1 MRIIV
6 VKELNCDPQG
16 RTCRG
21 CALDVCRGGQCVPGH
36 VQGRESI
43 LSKGDTTTL
52 INLKSQQFVLK
63 LLCDFFSVL
72 EDALSQG

>member
-1 MRIIV
+1 MTLREERV
-6 VKELNCDPQG
+6 EA
-16 RTCRG
+16 
-21 CALDVCRGGQCVPGH
+21 ALMMSVEEGVPGH
-36 VQGRESI
+36 IQGRESI

>member
-1 MRIIV
+1 MMSV
-6 VKELNCDPQG
+6 EEG
-16 RTCRG
+16 
-21 CALDVCRGGQCVPGH
+21 VPGH
-36 VQGRESI
+36 IQGRESI